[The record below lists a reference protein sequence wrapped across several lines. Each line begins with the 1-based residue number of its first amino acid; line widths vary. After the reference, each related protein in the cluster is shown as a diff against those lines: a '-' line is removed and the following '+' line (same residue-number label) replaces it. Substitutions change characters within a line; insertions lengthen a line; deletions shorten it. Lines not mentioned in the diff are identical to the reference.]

1 MILLD
6 QIDQFIG
13 SAVVT
18 DLEKKNS
25 IKEEIILQMT
35 NAQKQSLSI
44 IVIATTGQ
52 PWNLEND
59 LLNLMKTK
67 M

>member
-1 MILLD
+1 VILLD

-44 IVIATTGQ
+44 IVIATTDQ

>member
-44 IVIATTGQ
+44 IVIATTDQ